1 MPTYGQM
8 PVYEDEEDWIEYSER
23 LDHFFKGNGVTEE
36 EKKRS
41 LFLTACGSKVYSLVK
56 SLIAPTKP
64 EEKSYQELIDVIK
77 DHLQPKPL
85 VVAERYKFHQRSQ
98 REEESVSQFMAA
110 VRKLSEHCEF
120 GTFLNDAIRD
130 RFVCGLHSR
139 NIQEKLLTESNL
151 TAKKALEVATS
162 MEAAGKQSLQF
173 HETPRVQRVEV
184 NKRQGRCYRCGK
196 SNHLSDA
203 CFYASA
209 KCHVCREPGH
219 IRKMCPKLQAGGNRR
234 KRDKDRLAN
243 TEKRSRVV

>member
-1 MPTYGQM
+1 M
-8 PVYEDEEDWIEYSER
+8 
-23 LDHFFKGNGVTEE
+23 
-36 EKKRS
+36 

-64 EEKSYQELIDVIK
+64 EEKSYQELIDVVK

-110 VRKLSEHCEF
+110 IRKLSEHCEF

-151 TAKKALEVATS
+151 IAKKLWKLPQAYR
-162 MEAAGKQSLQF
+162 
-173 HETPRVQRVEV
+173 PR
-184 NKRQGRCYRCGK
+184 G
-196 SNHLSDA
+196 SNHCNST
-203 CFYASA
+203 
-209 KCHVCREPGH
+209 
-219 IRKMCPKLQAGGNRR
+219 
-234 KRDKDRLAN
+234 RLP
-243 TEKRSRVV
+243 